1 MKHDTVAQP
10 SGSWHAVASIEQ
22 LQHAG
27 RMVVKLHGKQLALFS
42 HGEAVHACN
51 NRCPHEGYP
60 LAEGAL
66 GPDCVLTCHW
76 HNWQFDLRDGSNVHG
91 GDGLAVYPV
100 AQRDG
105 QVWVDLSEPAPAVR
119 QQQHLAALA
128 QAMAD
133 DDLPRIAREAARL
146 EAAGGTADA
155 ALRQGI
161 LQSHERLRYGMTHA
175 WAAADGWVRLRD
187 ELEPPA
193 QRLACLAE
201 ALSHI
206 ARDTLREPPW
216 PLPAAQSVAWNAQ
229 LFLDRVEAQDE
240 AGASAQLLA
249 GLEQAS
255 AQQLDACLTEAALAH
270 YNDFGH
276 SLIYLVH
283 VRSLV
288 QRLGPGV
295 APALWQGWL
304 RALRF
309 GTREDL
315 LPDFRAYAPAMA
327 QWPAAFGRGN
337 AVPNPQAWFGLA
349 PKAALA
355 LTLQHA
361 ANCEPLALHEALMCV
376 GAMHLAHFDTVWQDR
391 SDGPVAD
398 NIGWLDFSHALTF
411 AHAVRVQCVMHPHLW
426 PAALAQMTL
435 FAARNA
441 KYLRAPD
448 QAGPVGMHVDAAL
461 FDAQCIARLLDHG
474 LAPHIF
480 PAHLLKTW
488 LAVRDE
494 IRLGVAATTAAWL
507 RAAVVQLFAA
517 RLKQR
522 HVMRNAQQALEIVQ
536 RGG

>member
-1 MKHDTVAQP
+1 MTKDDVAQP
-10 SGSWHAVASIEQ
+10 TGSWHAVASLEQ
-22 LQHAG
+22 LRRNG
-27 RMVVKLHGKQLALFS
+27 RMVVKLPGKQLALFS
-42 HGEAVHACN
+42 HGDAVHACN

-76 HNWQFDLRDGSNVHG
+76 HNWQFDLRDGSNLHG
-91 GDGLAVYPV
+91 GDGLTIYPV

-105 QVWVDLSEPAPAVR
+105 QVWVDLSEPAPALR
-119 QQQHLAALA
+119 QQQHLAALE

-146 EAAGGTADA
+146 QAAGGTADD
-155 ALRQGI
+155 ALRQAI

-175 WAAADGWVRLRD
+175 WAAADGWLRLRD

-193 QRLACLAE
+193 QQLACLAE
-201 ALSHI
+201 ALSYI

-216 PLPAAQSVAWNAQ
+216 PLPAPQSVVWNAQ
-229 LFLDRVEAQDE
+229 LFLNRVEAQDE
-240 AGASAQLLA
+240 AGAGAQLLA
-249 GLEQAS
+249 GLEEAPP
-255 AQQLDACLTEAALAH
+255 QQFDACLTEAALAH

-288 QRLGPGV
+288 QRVGPSV

-309 GTREDL
+309 ATREDL
-315 LPDFRAYAPAMA
+315 LPDFRAYAPALA
-327 QWPAAFGRGN
+327 QWPAAFGRST
-337 AVPNPQAWFGLA
+337 AVPDPQAWFGLA
-349 PKAALA
+349 PRAALA
-355 LTLQHA
+355 LSAQHA
-361 ANCEPLALHEALMCV
+361 AQCVPLALHQALMCV
-376 GAMHLAHFDTVWQDR
+376 GAMHLMHFDAAWQDR
-391 SDGPVAD
+391 SDGPVRD

-411 AHAVRVQCVMHPHLW
+411 AHAARVQCVKHPQLW

-441 KYLRAPD
+441 KYLRAQD
-448 QAGPVGMHVDAAL
+448 QAGPTGMHDAAT
-461 FDAQCIARLLDHG
+461 FDAQCIVRLLDHG
-474 LAPHIF
+474 TAPHIY

-494 IRLGVAATTAAWL
+494 IRLGVAPATTSWL

-517 RLKQR
+517 CLKQR
-522 HVMRNAQQALEIVQ
+522 HILRNAQQALDIVQ